1 MSMRT
6 SKCVRG
12 WADLDRSCFR
22 LTLKRMVSIFSSG
35 AYSNPLLMSFFAVI
49 GFFAL
54 GNQNVPGAFSFFES
68 TITCGGNPALV
79 PADIRH
85 YRAPNE
91 VAVADNSVAFVAAKA
106 FSPGHIVPD
115 EFLLDTI
122 SMEVLPG
129 DPRTV
134 AYDDHMPIPRPP
146 TVLANGTVTDTHP
159 SSEDAIVTFTI
170 TVSEFVRGSRKQSVI
185 V

>member
-1 MSMRT
+1 
-6 SKCVRG
+6 
-12 WADLDRSCFR
+12 
-22 LTLKRMVSIFSSG
+22 
-35 AYSNPLLMSFFAVI
+35 MSFFAVI

-54 GNQNVPGAFSFFES
+54 ANRNVPGAFSFFES

-91 VAVADNSVAFVAAKA
+91 VAVADNSVVFVAAKA

-170 TVSEFVRGSRKQSVI
+170 TVSEFVRGSCKQSVI